1 MTATPQRQRTATPQR
16 QRSDRSGHAHSDP
29 AHSDHAHVG
38 RISTTTTIFVLIA
51 VALVL
56 YEIQWILPPFVLAGL
71 LAYICTPLIEA
82 LTERSGL
89 PRALFALAIGA
100 VFLSI
105 AAAAGYLG
113 VPPLVRE
120 LTRVFTDFESIVRE
134 AAQHMLGS
142 SKVSLL
148 GQPMDAAQLAQ
159 AAGNGLRN
167 WFTQTGSVA
176 VLGGAVFGTMFGF
189 ILTLVLLLYF
199 LLSGPSMAR
208 GLLHLVPPDQRPL
221 ILHIWSFMDPVLRR
235 YFIGV
240 LVVVLYAAT
249 AAYIGLGLVLGIPHA
264 AVLAL
269 VTGFLEMIPVLGPGA
284 SALIAG
290 LVAVHYATGIGP
302 IVAYAIYATALRIS
316 IDQLFGPLALGTAS
330 RLHPVLVIFCFLAGG
345 LLFGLVGVVLSV
357 PVALAVKTTLA
368 VLYDERNS
376 APGERPGRLGSAA
389 MSSTERNY

>member
-1 MTATPQRQRTATPQR
+1 MSATPQR

-89 PRALFALAIGA
+89 PRALFALAVGA